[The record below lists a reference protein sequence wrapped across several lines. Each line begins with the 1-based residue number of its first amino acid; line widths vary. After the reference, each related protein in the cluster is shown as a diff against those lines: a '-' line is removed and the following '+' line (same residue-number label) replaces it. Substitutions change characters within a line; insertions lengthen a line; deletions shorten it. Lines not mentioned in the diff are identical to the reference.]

1 MSPAVAEANGRTITD
16 AIEQSIKRLIDQTA
30 EPTTEPPTDQTAE
43 PTTEPTTE
51 PPTDTVGIRC
61 GTSLL
66 ETQMRLP
73 DSTDDA
79 QPTDDACTG
88 DPDVVNMFSR
98 TNTANTADDYAH
110 RGSTLQ
116 SMPYYVYIAHVRP
129 HARNKLPPQH
139 AHVVEFEQHY
149 AKSKAYVQVVRLA
162 DINIPT
168 IDGFQCPTW
177 QQDPEQNSLLMQI
190 LCFPWRCTD
199 PHKCDCTSKFTQMVS
214 NGECQGSD
222 SSNAQPVSTSRRR
235 YTFERSWRL
244 RWSEIKVLAARADTK
259 IDIARK
265 KLVAC
270 LHREYFLVAFTAQIS

>member
-1 MSPAVAEANGRTITD
+1 
-16 AIEQSIKRLIDQTA
+16 
-30 EPTTEPPTDQTAE
+30 
-43 PTTEPTTE
+43 
-51 PPTDTVGIRC
+51 
-61 GTSLL
+61 
-66 ETQMRLP
+66 MRLP

-79 QPTDDACTG
+79 HPKDSIDDSTDD
-88 DPDVVNMFSR
+88 VISMFSR

-110 RGSTLQ
+110 RGSTLHA
-116 SMPYYVYIAHVRP
+116 MPYYVYIAHVRP
-129 HARNKLPPQH
+129 YLKRKVPPKQ
-139 AHVVEFEQHY
+139 AVVVEFEQHY
-149 AKSKAYVQVVRLA
+149 AKSTAYVQVVRLA

-199 PHKCDCTSKFTQMVS
+199 PHKCNCTSKFTQMVS
-214 NGECQGSD
+214 NGDCQGSD
-222 SSNAQPVSTSRRR
+222 SSSAQPVSTSRRQ

-265 KLVAC
+265 KLVTVPSVGTFHSTDFHQDHLRPGSPQA
-270 LHREYFLVAFTAQIS
+270 VAQT